1 MTIITVPTKFSF
13 TSVSKFTLQRASNV
27 IRSQYSGARQVI
39 SYPYAVWLLEATLVD
54 YDSTEARLIRSFLV
68 QLEGEK
74 NTFRIPVPGYS
85 APTTGYVAGNC
96 LANGI
101 AAARASSM
109 AVDGLSNSTAILN
122 EGDYFSVGDE
132 LKVCTAS
139 VSSNGS
145 GQIAVLSFKPPLRR
159 AVADNQAVTLQAPT
173 ILMHAADDDVAGWGL
188 TPPNRHNIKFKATE
202 AIEL

>member
-13 TSVSKFTLQRASNV
+13 TSVTKFALQRATNV

-39 SYPYAVWLLEATLVD
+39 SYPFAVWMLEANLVD

-74 NTFRIPVPGYS
+74 NTFRIPVPGYTT
-85 APTTGYVAGNC
+85 PTTGYVAGNC
-96 LANGI
+96 LANG
-101 AAARASSM
+101 AAASGASSM
-109 AVDGLSNSTAILN
+109 AVDGLSNSVAVLN

-139 VSSNGS
+139 VASNGT
-145 GQIAVLSFKPPLRR
+145 GQIASLSFKPPLRR
-159 AVADNQAVTLQAPT
+159 AVADNATVTLQNPT
-173 ILMHAADDDVAGWGL
+173 ILMHAADDDVASWGL
-188 TPPNRHNIKFKATE
+188 TPPNRHNIKFKAVE